1 MGLLPRIQSTWSH
14 AKCLEAHKELG
25 TPAEVAVFLV
35 WAWLA
40 MLPCNARSGA
50 APALSIYTYRTH
62 VSDSHVRLTTRRS
75 TLRKGA
81 RHKSLVWVD
90 SQTSN
95 RAGTRQASSTMP
107 FDVTFA
113 ICQQV
118 DIYVWLVN
126 PPVAKQME
134 FHTQSLTE
142 YMPYRSTPA
151 SFSSLV
157 AIHLYQGLRNA
168 RPGDTC

>member
-1 MGLLPRIQSTWSH
+1 
-14 AKCLEAHKELG
+14 
-25 TPAEVAVFLV
+25 
-35 WAWLA
+35 
-40 MLPCNARSGA
+40 
-50 APALSIYTYRTH
+50 
-62 VSDSHVRLTTRRS
+62 
-75 TLRKGA
+75 
-81 RHKSLVWVD
+81 
-90 SQTSN
+90 
-95 RAGTRQASSTMP
+95 MP